1 MIDFTIPDLVL
12 VVIAVLTIAA
22 AIASLEAKEIVYGAV
37 SLGGMFLGLACLFV
51 LLDATYAAMFQ
62 ITVYIG
68 AVAVLILFTIMVVPY
83 DMWRQRLKRPAR
95 EWVSPLVINVLLL
108 ISLSFLF
115 LTSGTVTT
123 NPPAWSWT
131 IDELAIAILSD
142 YGVALLILGLVLT
155 AALIGALTL
164 SKKEAQE

>member
-1 MIDFTIPDLVL
+1 MIEFTIPDLVL
-12 VVIAVLTIAA
+12 IVIAILTIAA
-22 AIASLEAKEIVYGAV
+22 AIASIEAKDIVYGAV

-83 DMWRQRLKRPAR
+83 DLWHQRLKRPIR
-95 EWVSPLVINVLLL
+95 EWFPSLLINVLLL
-108 ISLSFLF
+108 VILIFVLI
-115 LTSGTVTT
+115 TSGTLSTT
-123 NPPAWSWT
+123 PPAWSWT
-131 IDELAIAILSD
+131 IEELAITILND

-155 AALIGALTL
+155 ASLIGALTL
-164 SKKEAQE
+164 SKREAQN